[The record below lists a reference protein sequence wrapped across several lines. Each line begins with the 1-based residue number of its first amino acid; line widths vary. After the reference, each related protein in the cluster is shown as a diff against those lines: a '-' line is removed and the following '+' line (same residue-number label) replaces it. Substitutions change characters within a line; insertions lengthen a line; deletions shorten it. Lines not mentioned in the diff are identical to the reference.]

1 MKVEFKHN
9 PYLLVLWIYILSI
22 EVFSYR
28 AGFVLITYGLFALLI
43 LCSLRLGKLRVRTNM
58 LFGYMLTL
66 TIVFGFS
73 IFVSVN
79 ASQTMR
85 RWVTMFLMLVTSI
98 TIEWGF
104 WETSADDL
112 FDFFADTICQ
122 TCVVAFFFDFL
133 TIGPSTYLGYILN
146 GARLINVASQTNVMG
161 MYGAVALNIMLYK
174 TLFRRDKK
182 IVPVYI
188 FPVLMILASQSKK
201 AILCVLLGL
210 FLMLIMKYR
219 HKKIVGV
226 LVLCFAGVAVIY
238 ISQLPVFSAIIRRF
252 TNALGTMTGSN
263 LDSRDWSTYY
273 RMQMI
278 EEGLSLF
285 NQHPLIGFGT
295 DTYQFV
301 SSFGTYSHNNY
312 IELLANNGI
321 IGFLAYYWV
330 YLIIIAML
338 LKRVIKYNDDKATVL
353 LAIIVEQLL
362 MDYGS
367 VNYYNKIVYIYIS
380 WILLYLDHRKREKT
394 LGEIDDQGFY
404 NYGT

>member
-1 MKVEFKHN
+1 MKVEIKRN
-9 PYLLVLWIYILSI
+9 PYQLVLWVYILSI

-28 AGFVLITYGLFALLI
+28 TSLVFVTYGIFALLV
-43 LCSLRLGKLRVRTNM
+43 LCGIKLGKLKVRTNM

-79 ASQTMR
+79 TSQTMR
-85 RWVTMFLMLVTSI
+85 RWVTVFLMLVTCI

-104 WETSADDL
+104 LETTADDL

-133 TIGPSTYLGYILN
+133 TIGPSTYIGYILN
-146 GARLINVASQTNVMG
+146 GARLMNVSSQTNVMG
-161 MYGAVALNIMLYK
+161 MFGAVALNIMLYK

-182 IVPVYI
+182 IIPVYI
-188 FPVLMILASQSKK
+188 FPILMIMASQSKK

-226 LVLCFAGVAVIY
+226 LVLCFAGIVVIY
-238 ISQLPVFSAIIRRF
+238 LSQLSAFSAIMIRF
-252 TNALGTMTGSN
+252 TSALGTVTGNN
-263 LDSRDWSTYY
+263 LDGRDWSTFF

-278 EEGLSLF
+278 EEGINLF
-285 NQHPLIGFGT
+285 KQRPLIGYGT
-295 DTYQFV
+295 DTYQYV
-301 SSFGTYSHNNY
+301 SSFETYSHNNY
-312 IELLANNGI
+312 IELLANNGL
-321 IGFLAYYWV
+321 IGFVAYYWV
-330 YLIIIAML
+330 YLVIIVIL
-338 LKRVIKYNDDKATVL
+338 LKRVIKYNDDKAIVL
-353 LAIIVEQLL
+353 LAIALEQLL

-380 WILLYLDHRKREKT
+380 WILLYLDHRKRENA
-394 LGEIDDQGFY
+394 LGKIDDQGIY

>member
-9 PYLLVLWIYILSI
+9 LYLLVLWVYILSI
-22 EVFSYR
+22 EVFSYK
-28 AGFVLITYGLFALLI
+28 AGFVLITYGLFGLLI
-43 LCSLRLGKLRVRTNM
+43 LFSIKLGKLKLRTNM
-58 LFGYMLTL
+58 LFGYMLIL

-85 RWVTMFLMLVTSI
+85 RWVTMFLMLVTCI
-98 TIEWGF
+98 TVEWGF
-104 WETSADDL
+104 SETSADDL

-122 TCVVAFFFDFL
+122 TCVFAFCFDFV
-133 TIGPSTYLGYILN
+133 TIGPSTYIGYIMN
-146 GARLINVASQTNVMG
+146 GARLMNVASQTNVMG

-182 IVPVYI
+182 IILGYI
-188 FPVLMILASQSKK
+188 FPILMILASQSKK

-219 HKKIVGV
+219 HKKIAGL

-238 ISQLPVFSAIIRRF
+238 ISQLPAFSAIMRRF
-252 TNALGTMTGSN
+252 TNALGTMTENN

-278 EEGLSLF
+278 EEGINLF
-285 NQHPLIGFGT
+285 KQHPLIGYGT

-312 IELLANNGI
+312 IELLANNGL
-321 IGFLAYYWV
+321 IGFIAYYWV
-330 YLIIIAML
+330 YLIIIVML
-338 LKRVIKYNDDKATVL
+338 LKRVIQLNDDRAIIL
-353 LAIIVEQLL
+353 LALAVEQLL

-367 VNYYNKIVYIYIS
+367 VNYYNKIVFIYIS
-380 WILLYLDHRKREKT
+380 WILLYLDHKKREK
-394 LGEIDDQGFY
+394 LEEFQ
-404 NYGT
+404 